1 MALDGG
7 FLYRI
12 AKEISDTAVG
22 GRVEKLHQPS
32 REEIVITI
40 RCKGGAVKLLISA
53 NAGNPRLHVTES
65 QIDNPQTPPMFC
77 MLLRKKLTGARLSAV
92 RQNGL
97 DRTVSLEFDG
107 YDELGDPAV
116 STLVCEI
123 MGRHSNI
130 ILLDQNNKITD
141 AIKRVTAETSSV
153 RQVLPGIAYSA
164 PPAQNKLNPL
174 SASFQEI
181 SSVLQKLP
189 EDTELS
195 SALLSSLQGISPVV
209 ARELAYKCGA
219 EFIRD
224 LNQYTLS
231 LLEKAVCN
239 LSATLS
245 SDISSPV
252 MLLNSDRVPKD
263 FSFIDI
269 NQYGETMSKKY
280 YPSCCALLDS
290 FYRERGSCDR
300 MKQRTHELQKHIS
313 NLLARLNRKLE
324 IQKKELDDTKNRDSL
339 RIFGD
344 ILSANLYSLSK
355 GMTSAQLFNFYSDE
369 EVVIPLNPTLSPQQ
383 NAQKYYSDY
392 KKACAAEKILTEL
405 ISSGE
410 TELRY
415 IDSILDLLSRAS
427 TDAEISAI
435 RDELS
440 SQGYLKLRKASN
452 KKPEKLPPLK
462 YVSSDGFTI
471 LSGRNNLQNDRLSL
485 KDSRPDDIWLHTKA
499 VHGSHTLI
507 LRGDAPSVPDR
518 TVEQA
523 AIIAA
528 YNSKA
533 RNSLNVQVDY
543 TLAKYVKKIPGA
555 KPGMVSYSNY
565 STAVVSPDSDLVA
578 SLAAK

>member
-12 AKEISDTAVG
+12 AKEISDTAIG
-22 GRVEKLHQPS
+22 GRVEKIHQPS
-32 REEIVITI
+32 REEIVISI
-40 RCKGGAVKLLISA
+40 RCKGGAVKLLASA
-53 NAGNPRLHVTES
+53 NAGNPRIHITES

-77 MLLRKKLTGARLSAV
+77 MLLRKKLTGARLSAI

-97 DRTVSLEFDG
+97 DRTLYLDFDG
-107 YDELGDPAV
+107 YDDLGDPALF
-116 STLVCEI
+116 TLVCEI

-130 ILLDQNNKITD
+130 ILFYQNNKIID

-153 RQVLPGIAYSA
+153 RQVLPGIIYSA
-164 PPAQNKLNPL
+164 PPAQDKLDPL
-174 SASFQEI
+174 SVSFEEL
-181 SSVLQKLP
+181 SSVLAKLP

-219 EFIRD
+219 EFVRD
-224 LNQYTLS
+224 LNQYTLF
-231 LLEKAVCN
+231 LLQKAVGS
-239 LSATLS
+239 LVS
-245 SDISSPV
+245 SLNNTSSPV
-252 MLLNSDRVPKD
+252 MLLNSDGVPKD
-263 FSFIDI
+263 FSFVDID
-269 NQYGETMSKKY
+269 QYGEAMSKKY

-290 FYRERGSCDR
+290 FYRERGACDR
-300 MKQRTHELQKHIS
+300 MRQRTHELQKHIS
-313 NLLARLNRKLE
+313 NLISRLNRKLE

-339 RIFGD
+339 KIFGD

-355 GMTSAQLFNFYSDE
+355 GMTSAKLFDFYSNE

-410 TELRY
+410 TEIRY
-415 IDSILDLLSRAS
+415 IESILDLISRAS
-427 TDAEISAI
+427 TDSEISAI

-440 SQGYLKLRKASN
+440 SQGYLKTKKSTN

-462 YVSSDGFTI
+462 YISSDGFTI

-485 KDSRPDDIWLHTKA
+485 KDSRPDDIWLHTKS

-507 LRGDAPSVPDR
+507 LRGDAPSIPDR
-518 TVEQA
+518 TIEQA

-533 RNSLNVQVDY
+533 RDSVNVQVDF

-555 KPGMVSYSNY
+555 KPGMVSYTNY

-578 SLAAK
+578 SLASK

>member
-12 AKEISDTAVG
+12 AKEISDIAVG
-22 GRVEKLHQPS
+22 GRVEKIHQPS
-32 REEIVITI
+32 REEIVISI
-40 RCKGGAVKLLISA
+40 RCKGGAVKLLVSA
-53 NAGNPRLHVTES
+53 NAGNPRIHITES
-65 QIDNPQTPPMFC
+65 PIDNPQTPPMFC
-77 MLLRKKLTGARLSAV
+77 MLMRKKLTGARLSAIH
-92 RQNGL
+92 QNGL
-97 DRTVSLEFDG
+97 DRTLHLKFDG
-107 YDELGDPAV
+107 YDDLGDPAV
-116 STLVCEI
+116 FTLVCEI

-130 ILLDQNNKITD
+130 ILFDQNNKIID

-153 RQVLPGIAYSA
+153 RQVLPGIIYSS
-164 PPAQNKLNPL
+164 PPAQDKLDPL
-174 SASFQEI
+174 SASFEEL
-181 SSVLQKLP
+181 SSVLLKCPQ
-189 EDTELS
+189 DTELS

-219 EFIRD
+219 EFVRD

-231 LLEKAVCN
+231 LLQKAVGS
-239 LSATLS
+239 LVAALDDTS
-245 SDISSPV
+245 SPPV
-252 MLLNSDRVPKD
+252 MLLNSDGVPKD

-269 NQYGETMSKKY
+269 DQYGEVMSKKY
-280 YPSCCALLDS
+280 YSSCCALLDS

-300 MKQRTHELQKHIS
+300 MRQRTHELQKHIS
-313 NLLARLNRKLE
+313 NLLSRLNRKIE

-344 ILSANLYSLSK
+344 ILSANLYSLTK
-355 GMTSAQLFNFYSDE
+355 GAQSARLLDFYSGE

-410 TELRY
+410 TEVRY
-415 IDSILDLLSRAS
+415 IESILDLISRAS
-427 TDAEISAI
+427 TDSEISAI

-440 SQGYLKLRKASN
+440 SQGYLKTRKFTN
-452 KKPEKLPPLK
+452 KKNEKLPPLK
-462 YVSSDGFTI
+462 YISSDGFTI

-485 KDSRPDDIWLHTKA
+485 KDSRPDDIWLHTKS

-507 LRGDAPSVPDR
+507 LRGDATSIPNR
-518 TVEQA
+518 TIEQA

-533 RNSLNVQVDY
+533 RDSVNVQVDY

-555 KPGMVSYSNY
+555 KPGMVSYVNY

-578 SLAAK
+578 SLASK